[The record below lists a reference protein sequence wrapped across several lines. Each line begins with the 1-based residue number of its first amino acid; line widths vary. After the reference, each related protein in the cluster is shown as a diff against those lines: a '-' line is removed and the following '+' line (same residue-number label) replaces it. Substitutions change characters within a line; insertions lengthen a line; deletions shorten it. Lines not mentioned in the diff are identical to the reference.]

1 MSSGQF
7 PQRLVTRL
15 LLVTL
20 APFALDGCVSV
31 GLSRSVREGAGSA
44 NGEFSVAIYEKA
56 RDRDSGRPVPYPV
69 LSELIRVDGPSR
81 AVVARSMAGTWTIG
95 ELAAGRYA
103 LRTAK
108 KIDEKGDVVPLSG
121 AVEKEFALAAG
132 ERVEAKVVLEQV
144 PVLLIVLAV
153 ITVVILVLV
162 LLNATKSSKSKGK
175 GKGKSEGQAHAPD
188 HGHSQSHGHRRS
200 RPPSPPPLP
209 PVFVQVAVE
218 LPIKHVSGPPAVEP
232 GVADVFPAPGSVVAA
247 RRVSVSFLM
256 TAPID
261 AGGIGKDSVLAVG
274 SSSGEIAGAIQWR
287 ADDRFLVFVPSRDF
301 SGGETVTVTLDLE
314 KVRSEGGRS
323 GKGRVSTSF
332 QVP

>member
-56 RDRDSGRPVPYPV
+56 SDRDSGRPVPYPV
-69 LSELIRVDGPSR
+69 LSELVRVDGPSR

-175 GKGKSEGQAHAPD
+175 GKSEGQAHAPD
-188 HGHSQSHGHRRS
+188 HGHSQSHSHSRS
-200 RPPSPPPLP
+200 HPPSPPPLP

-218 LPIKHVSGPPAVEP
+218 LPIRHVSGPPAVEP

-287 ADDRFLVFVPSRDF
+287 ADDRFLVFVPSQDF

>member
-1 MSSGQF
+1 MVCRRF
-7 PQRLVTRL
+7 PIRPVTLL

-31 GLSRSVREGAGSA
+31 GLSRSVREGARSA
-44 NGEFSVAIYEKA
+44 TGEVGVSIYEKA
-56 RDRDSGRPVPYPV
+56 SDRDSGRPVPYPV
-69 LSELIRVDGPSR
+69 LSELIRVDGKGR

-95 ELAAGRYA
+95 ELAAGRYV

-121 AVEKEFALAAG
+121 TVEKEFSLAGG

-144 PVLLIVLAV
+144 PILLIVLAV
-153 ITVVILVLV
+153 VTVVILVLV
-162 LLNATKSSKSKGK
+162 LINATKGSKSKSKGGDK
-175 GKGKSEGQAHAPD
+175 GGSRGHDHDGD
-188 HGHSQSHGHRRS
+188 HGHGHS
-200 RPPSPPPLP
+200 LLPPPPPVP

-218 LPIKHVSGPPAVEP
+218 IPIGHVSGAPAVEP

-256 TAPID
+256 TTPID
-261 AGGIGKDSVLAVG
+261 AAGIEKDAVLAVG
-274 SSSGEIAGAIQWR
+274 SASGEIAGTVQWR
-287 ADDRFLVFVPSRDF
+287 ADDRFLVFVPSQDF
-301 SGGETVTVTLDLE
+301 AGGETVTVTLDLE

-332 QVP
+332 RVP